1 MLFRDLI
8 SQVASGMMANMAEF
22 EMDSP
27 ESGGPWVR
35 VHVEQDQYALL
46 VQTTRRD
53 GRRVINRVVI
63 AGPEIDSG
71 VLKRLPI
78 GRIAADLNRRG
89 EWPEVAPTPEEGGAD
104 HFLSKDVDRLLLADQ
119 AGSTVFVE
127 EESTR
132 PRLTRPDGKDPE
144 GFYSA
149 VGQAYREALATT
161 SAPAVALA
169 EEAGVPIATVR
180 GWIREARRR
189 SFLPPARKGRAG

>member
-1 MLFRDLI
+1 MT
-8 SQVASGMMANMAEF
+8 AMADF
-22 EMDSP
+22 EMDAP
-27 ESGGPWVR
+27 EDGGPWVR
-35 VHVEQDQYALL
+35 VHMDQDDYALL
-46 VQTTRRD
+46 VQTTRRE

-89 EWPEVAPTPEEGGAD
+89 DWPEVAPPPEKGGAD
-104 HFLSKDVDRLLLADQ
+104 HFLSRDLDQLLLADQ
-119 AGSTVFVE
+119 ANAGGFVDAE
-127 EESTR
+127 PR

-144 GFYSA
+144 SFYGVVA
-149 VGQAYREALATT
+149 QAYRDALATT

-169 EEAGVPIATVR
+169 NEAGVPVATAR

-189 SFLPPARKGRAG
+189 GFLPPARKGRAG